1 MALITTTRFSDE
13 YELKE
18 ELGKGAFSIVKRCI
32 QKSTQLEFAAKI
44 INTKKLSQRDHQ
56 KLEREAKICRQ
67 LKHSNIVRLYE
78 SIPEEGFHYLVF
90 DLVTGGE
97 LFEDIVAREF
107 YSEVDASHCIQQILD
122 AVRHCHENNIV
133 HRDLKPENLLLASK
147 NKGANV
153 KLADFGLAIEVQ
165 GDQTAWF
172 GFAGTP
178 GYLSPEVLKKEPYG
192 KPVDIWACGV
202 ILYILLVGY
211 PPFWDE
217 DQHRLYSQIKSG
229 AYDYPSPEWDT
240 VTAEAKNL
248 INSMLTVNPAKR
260 ITSSEA
266 LKHPW
271 ICNREKF
278 ASVVHRQETVDCLKK
293 FNARRKLKGAILTT
307 MLATRT
313 RSTIN
318 NNNLVTNNKKDI
330 KESTDSNNVTIEDEE
345 IKFDRISK
353 EQEIIKV
360 TEQLLSALTSGDFDT
375 FSRLCDPKITCFEP
389 ESLGNLVEGMDF
401 HKFYFDNWKLSRSD
415 TVVTKVN
422 APVARS
428 HINTTVLHP
437 TVHLM
442 SDDAACIAYIRL
454 TQFMDRDA
462 AAKTVQHE
470 ESRVW
475 HRKNGKWVNV
485 HCHRSINSNKAF

>member
-1 MALITTTRFSDE
+1 
-13 YELKE
+13 
-18 ELGKGAFSIVKRCI
+18 
-32 QKSTQLEFAAKI
+32 
-44 INTKKLSQRDHQ
+44 
-56 KLEREAKICRQ
+56 
-67 LKHSNIVRLYE
+67 
-78 SIPEEGFHYLVF
+78 
-90 DLVTGGE
+90 
-97 LFEDIVAREF
+97 
-107 YSEVDASHCIQQILD
+107 
-122 AVRHCHENNIV
+122 
-133 HRDLKPENLLLASK
+133 
-147 NKGANV
+147 
-153 KLADFGLAIEVQ
+153 
-165 GDQTAWF
+165 
-172 GFAGTP
+172 
-178 GYLSPEVLKKEPYG
+178 
-192 KPVDIWACGV
+192 
-202 ILYILLVGY
+202 
-211 PPFWDE
+211 
-217 DQHRLYSQIKSG
+217 
-229 AYDYPSPEWDT
+229 
-240 VTAEAKNL
+240 
-248 INSMLTVNPAKR
+248 
-260 ITSSEA
+260 
-266 LKHPW
+266 
-271 ICNREKF
+271 
-278 ASVVHRQETVDCLKK
+278 
-293 FNARRKLKGAILTT
+293 
-307 MLATRT
+307 MLAKLVKT

-330 KESTDSNNVTIEDEE
+330 KESTDSNNATIEDEE